1 MDKGLMST
9 MKAAD
14 SEDASFGEVATDFGN
29 INKTEDYIVIL
40 LTHEVMLRYLAF
52 SLNSQTADI

>member
-1 MDKGLMST
+1 

-40 LTHEVMLRYLAF
+40 LTHEVILRYLAF